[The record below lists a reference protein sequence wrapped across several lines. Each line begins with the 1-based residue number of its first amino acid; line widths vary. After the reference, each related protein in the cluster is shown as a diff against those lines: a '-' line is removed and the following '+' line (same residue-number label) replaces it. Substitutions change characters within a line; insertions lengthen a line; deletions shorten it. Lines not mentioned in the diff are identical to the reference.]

1 MQVRRLKIIAKEFL
15 RCPIMDINSPRPKP
29 AEETVFSLPRFLEG
43 LACTV
48 GNRARQLFEI
58 G

>member
-29 AEETVFSLPRFLEG
+29 AEETVFSLP
-43 LACTV
+43 
-48 GNRARQLFEI
+48 
-58 G
+58 